1 MEVLLTSFSLSI
13 EKSLVT
19 KFFNALFH
27 GCDELFGGREM
38 HREMNFQVK
47 ESCTLFSFLFQV
59 SFRKKGNFSLQE
71 EDVFFRRI
79 KKFFDKD

>member
-19 KFFNALFH
+19 KFFNTRFH
-27 GCDELFGGREM
+27 GCDELFGGREEFG
-38 HREMNFQVK
+38 REMNFQVK
-47 ESCTLFSFLFQV
+47 ESCTLFLFQI